1 MVKLRKENGEPVWI
15 NDENRE
21 LFNEFFDGT
30 KTELK
35 SREYTTTLGQVMKHF
50 REQILNLTVPE
61 MSRKIDIPAT
71 TLYNFENGNSTNANN
86 IRYYFH
92 LCKSQ
97 EQRKLFKQRIDEFNN
112 DVLKVD

>member
-1 MVKLRKENGEPVWI
+1 MVKLTTD
-15 NDENRE
+15 DEM
-21 LFNEFFDGT
+21 LSGT

-35 SREYTTTLGQVMKHF
+35 PREYTTTLGQVMKHF

-92 LCKSQ
+92 LCKSK
-97 EQRKLFKQRIDEFNN
+97 EQRKIFKQRIDEFNS
-112 DVLKVD
+112 DILKVD

>member
-1 MVKLRKENGEPVWI
+1 MVKLS
-15 NDENRE
+15 
-21 LFNEFFDGT
+21 
-30 KTELK
+30 

-50 REQILNLTVPE
+50 REQILSLTVPE

-92 LCKSQ
+92 LCKTL
-97 EQRKLFKQRIDEFNN
+97 EQKQLFKQRINEFNN

>member
-1 MVKLRKENGEPVWI
+1 MVKLTTD
-15 NDENRE
+15 DEIIR
-21 LFNEFFDGT
+21 GT

-50 REQILNLTVPE
+50 REQIINLTVPE
-61 MSRKIDIPAT
+61 MSRKINIPAT
-71 TLYNFENGNSTNANN
+71 TIYNFENGNSTNANN

-97 EQRKLFKQRIDEFNN
+97 EQRKIFKQRIDEFNN

>member
-1 MVKLRKENGEPVWI
+1 MVKLTTD
-15 NDENRE
+15 DEI
-21 LFNEFFDGT
+21 LSGT

-35 SREYTTTLGQVMKHF
+35 SREYTTTLGQVMKHY
-50 REQILNLTVPE
+50 REQILGLTVPE

-92 LCKSQ
+92 LCKTL
-97 EQRKLFKQRIDEFNN
+97 EQRQLFKQRLNEFNN
-112 DVLKVD
+112 DVFKVD

>member
-1 MVKLRKENGEPVWI
+1 MVKLLTDDKI
-15 NDENRE
+15 
-21 LFNEFFDGT
+21 LSGT
-30 KTELK
+30 NTELK
-35 SREYTTTLGQVMKHF
+35 PREYTTTLGQVMKHF
-50 REQILNLTVPE
+50 REQILSLTVPE

-92 LCKSQ
+92 LCKSL

>member
-1 MVKLRKENGEPVWI
+1 MVKLTI
-15 NDENRE
+15 DDEI
-21 LFNEFFDGT
+21 LSGA

-35 SREYTTTLGQVMKHF
+35 PREYTTTLGVVMKHF

-61 MSRKIDIPAT
+61 MSRKINIPAT

-97 EQRKLFKQRIDEFNN
+97 QQRKIFKQRIDEFNN

>member
-1 MVKLRKENGEPVWI
+1 MANQFGLMMKIENY
-15 NDENRE
+15 
-21 LFNEFFDGT
+21 LM
-30 KTELK
+30 K
-35 SREYTTTLGQVMKHF
+35 LGQVMKHF

-97 EQRKLFKQRIDEFNN
+97 KQRKLFKQRIDEFNN

>member
-1 MVKLRKENGEPVWI
+1 MKELNSPLIEGFSLERNYHIMVKLN
-15 NDENRE
+15 
-21 LFNEFFDGT
+21 
-30 KTELK
+30 

-50 REQILNLTVPE
+50 REQILGFTVPE

-71 TLYNFENGNSTNANN
+71 TIYNFENGNSTNANN

-97 EQRKLFKQRIDEFNN
+97 EQRKIFKQRINEFNN
-112 DVLKVD
+112 DILKVN

>member
-1 MVKLRKENGEPVWI
+1 MVKLLTDDEILGE
-15 NDENRE
+15 
-21 LFNEFFDGT
+21 T

-35 SREYTTTLGQVMKHF
+35 PREYTTALGQLMKHF
-50 REQILNLTVPE
+50 REQILGLTVPE

-92 LCKSQ
+92 LCKTL
-97 EQRKLFKQRIDEFNN
+97 EQKQLFKQRINEFNN
-112 DVLKVD
+112 DVLTVD

>member
-1 MVKLRKENGEPVWI
+1 MVKLLTDDKILSGI
-15 NDENRE
+15 
-21 LFNEFFDGT
+21 

-35 SREYTTTLGQVMKHF
+35 PREYTTTLGQVMKHF
-50 REQILNLTVPE
+50 REQILSLTVPE

-92 LCKSQ
+92 LCKSL

>member
-21 LFNEFFDGT
+21 LFNEFFDN
-30 KTELK
+30 KKPVLN

>member
-1 MVKLRKENGEPVWI
+1 MVKLATD
-15 NDENRE
+15 DEILR
-21 LFNEFFDGT
+21 GT

-35 SREYTTTLGQVMKHF
+35 PREYTTTLGQVMKHF

-61 MSRKIDIPAT
+61 MSRKINIPAT

-97 EQRKLFKQRIDEFNN
+97 KQRKIFKQRIDEFNN
-112 DVLKVD
+112 DVFKID

>member
-1 MVKLRKENGEPVWI
+1 MVKLKKENGEPVWI

-21 LFNEFFDGT
+21 LFNEVFGDT

-35 SREYTTTLGQVMKHF
+35 PREYTTALGQLMKHF
-50 REQILNLTVPE
+50 REQILGLTVPE
-61 MSRKIDIPAT
+61 MSRKINIPAT
-71 TLYNFENGNSTNANN
+71 TIYNFENGNSTNANN

-92 LCKSQ
+92 LCKSL
-97 EQRKLFKQRIDEFNN
+97 EQRQLFKQRINEFNN

>member
-1 MVKLRKENGEPVWI
+1 MVKLTTD
-15 NDENRE
+15 DEIIS
-21 LFNEFFDGT
+21 GT

-35 SREYTTTLGQVMKHF
+35 PREYTTTLGQVIKHF
-50 REQILNLTVPE
+50 RE
-61 MSRKIDIPAT
+61 AT
-71 TLYNFENGNSTNANN
+71 TIYNFENGNSTNANN

-97 EQRKLFKQRIDEFNN
+97 EQRKIFKQRIDEFNN

>member
-1 MVKLRKENGEPVWI
+1 MVKLSI
-15 NDENRE
+15 DDEI
-21 LFNEFFDGT
+21 LSGA

-35 SREYTTTLGQVMKHF
+35 PREYTTTLGQVMKHF
-50 REQILNLTVPE
+50 REQILCLTVPE

-92 LCKSQ
+92 LCKSL
-97 EQRKLFKQRIDEFNN
+97 EQQQLFKQRLNEFNN
-112 DVLKVD
+112 DILKVD